1 MLLDPEWVDACS
13 VEGKTDLYRPGDK
26 VRLVTAEILKTFRD
40 DIREYYAD
48 NVPDEWL
55 GCMLTIAA
63 INVDGNNHYYSVVEN
78 DEYRDVVGSCI
89 FYDEDFM
96 PRPILGEKTR
106 SLPEI

>member
-1 MLLDPEWVDACS
+1 MQEQEWTDACS
-13 VEGKTDLYRPGDK
+13 IEGKTERYKPGDK
-26 VRLVTAEILKTFRD
+26 VQLVTAEILKTFRD

-89 FYDEDFM
+89 FYDEDFI